1 MDEMHIT
8 HVGLQAPREATDDLR
23 SFYFE
28 RLGFDPIDDPGGD
41 ALAFAAGEASVSFG
55 TSESAAF
62 YHFAFLV
69 PGDRFDA
76 AYEWL
81 RARTTLLADRDTHD
95 EVFDFIGWDALAC
108 YCLDPA
114 GNVVELIAHRG
125 VAESR
130 FEGDFCAREIS
141 GLSEIGLVVDD
152 KEASATLLENEL
164 GLRVWDGDRSKP
176 GRLVFVGQRARTLI
190 LAPTGRGWLPTG
202 RPAEIHPVNLVVA
215 GAGMG
220 EARLPPHHV
229 TGVG

>member
-8 HVGLQAPREATDDLR
+8 RVGLQAPREATDDLR
-23 SFYFE
+23 SFYLE

-41 ALAFAAGEASVSFG
+41 ALAFAAGDASASFVA
-55 TSESAAF
+55 SESAAF

-81 RARTTLLADRDTHD
+81 RARTTLLADPDTHD
-95 EVFDFIGWDALAC
+95 EVFDFVGWDALAC

-114 GNVVELIAHRG
+114 GNVVELIAHSE

-130 FEGDFCAREIS
+130 SEGDFSAREIS
-141 GLSEIGLVVDD
+141 GFSEIGLVVED
-152 KEASATLLENEL
+152 KEACVTRLENEL
-164 GLRVWDGDRSKP
+164 GLRVWDGNRSKP
-176 GRLVFVGQRARTLI
+176 GRLVFVGERARTLI
-190 LAPTGRGWLPTG
+190 LAPPGRGWLPTA
-202 RPAEIHPVNLVVA
+202 RPAEIHPVDLVVA
-215 GAGMG
+215 GAGIG
-220 EARLPPHHV
+220 EAWVPPHRV